1 MSNLEV
7 VGSLLLYAV
16 LPPTVSGSDRDS
28 ASAVK
33 QIVKQAEGEGN
44 VVVDIIPIYAGWN
57 SGVDSMW
64 AAAVFLKVA
73 GSTRNRS

>member
-33 QIVKQAEGEGN
+33 QIVKQAEGEGY
-44 VVVDIIPIYAGWN
+44 VVVDIIPIYEGAYTA
-57 SGVDSMW
+57 VT
-64 AAAVFLKVA
+64 AVFLKVA